1 MEYFVTNHD
10 ILQIFP
16 NCKIVKYAELDQ
28 YETIYDLL
36 PHKMDFLFLLTESEL
51 NSGHWTLII
60 RDGTKFEYY
69 DSYGESPKS
78 ILDYIP
84 SYKNKQLG
92 NNHKEDLGNII
103 KSVKPS
109 DKFIYNKF
117 QFQSDKPNINT
128 CGRWAICRVA
138 LFLSDSVD
146 LKQFTKIIKLKSKDL
161 KKSFDEVIVFLVSV

>member
-1 MEYFVTNHD
+1 MEYFVNNYD
-10 ILQIFP
+10 ILNIFP
-16 NCKIVKYAELDQ
+16 NCKIVKYADLDQ

-36 PHKMDFLFLLTESEL
+36 PNQMDFVFLSTESEL

-60 RDGTKFEYY
+60 RDGTNFEYF
-69 DSYGESPKS
+69 DSYGESPKR

-84 SYKNKQLG
+84 IYKNKQLG

-109 DKFIYNKF
+109 DKYIYNKF

-128 CGRWAICRVA
+128 CGRWFICRVA

-146 LKQFTKIIKLKSKDL
+146 LTQFTKIIKLKSKDL

>member
-1 MEYFVTNHD
+1 MEYFVNNYD
-10 ILQIFP
+10 ILKIFP
-16 NCKIVKYAELDQ
+16 NCKIVKYADLDQ
-28 YETIYDLL
+28 YQTIYDLL
-36 PHKMDFLFLLTESEL
+36 PNPMDFVFLLTESEL

-60 RDGTKFEYY
+60 RDGTNFEYF

-92 NNHKEDLGNII
+92 NNHMEDLGNII
-103 KSVKPS
+103 KSVKPR

-128 CGRWAICRVA
+128 CGRWCICRVA